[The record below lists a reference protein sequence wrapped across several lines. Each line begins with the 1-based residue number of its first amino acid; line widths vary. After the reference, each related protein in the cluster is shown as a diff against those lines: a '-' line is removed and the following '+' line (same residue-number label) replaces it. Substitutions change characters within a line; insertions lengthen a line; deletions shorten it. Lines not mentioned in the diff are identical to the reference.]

1 MNGIVLPLDP
11 IIIQI
16 GPLVLRWYGLMIGIA
31 IVAGV
36 YVGAKEAQ
44 RKGIPMDEAVNL
56 ATWAVPAG
64 FICARLF
71 HVVDALPY
79 YLSNPVKIL
88 AINEGGLAIYGGL
101 IGGVIGGLAYA
112 KVHHLPIGK
121 LADAAAPGMVLAQAI
136 GRIGCFFNGD
146 HQGTPANLPWATMY
160 TNPNTLVPDFGV
172 PRHPTQVYE
181 GLYDLALFG
190 LLWWLRK
197 RITVDGVL
205 FWIYASMYSLGR
217 FAISFLRLD
226 ADFLFG
232 LKEAQVA
239 SLLTFMVGFP
249 IALYLLGRY
258 QRQTAGPQQ
267 SPAHP

>member
-1 MNGIVLPLDP
+1 
-11 IIIQI
+11 
-16 GPLVLRWYGLMIGIA
+16 
-31 IVAGV
+31 
-36 YVGAKEAQ
+36 
-44 RKGIPMDEAVNL
+44 
-56 ATWAVPAG
+56 
-64 FICARLF
+64 
-71 HVVDALPY
+71 
-79 YLSNPVKIL
+79 
-88 AINEGGLAIYGGL
+88 
-101 IGGVIGGLAYA
+101 
-112 KVHHLPIGK
+112 
-121 LADAAAPGMVLAQAI
+121 
-136 GRIGCFFNGD
+136 
-146 HQGTPANLPWATMY
+146 MY

-205 FWIYASMYSLGR
+205 FWIYATMYSLGR

-232 LKEAQVA
+232 LKEAQVV
-239 SLLTFMVGFP
+239 SLLTFMVGIP